1 MYPIASDEAAGQRSY
16 DAYIAALRADPSYAP
31 AFTSLGTYYRSL
43 PTPDWDRSSKCFQK
57 AFELDATQEVAARHL
72 AEEFADLSEWSL
84 VEVIARRVVDGNKG
98 RAGMGST
105 AAARLAWAWKA
116 IGASELNSKRYQPA
130 IVAFQAALRGAPTDV
145 STWIKLGVAYRHSGK
160 HVAAL
165 KVFSRALELDPA
177 SWFAKY
183 SIADVQRDIGL
194 LEPAIEA
201 FRQLLADRPDELGVR
216 VVLAETTLAKGLKEQ
231 KEGFVIRAEA
241 SLVEALR
248 EAIAIIRS
256 GTATR
261 VAWKVASDSL
271 MGLGRIP
278 DAQDPSKSISA
289 MDTLLDEL
297 AREGLEGKIAGM
309 NAVPVDFLR
318 QVSSSRPEP
327 RHLAVALAVGAAMIR
342 VLLETQNEVAVGSAW
357 FDLGIAVSNFRSR
370 LAVFDSPP
378 VSGDEA
384 LQQAIRCLKYA
395 LHREP
400 LNATFW
406 NALGVLSFDVSPRLS
421 QHCFIR
427 SIEHNS
433 RSAVPWTNLG
443 LFYLVHGDEDLA
455 NQAFLRAQVIDPDWT
470 AAWIGQATLAD
481 LAGHAVEA
489 SVLLEHAF
497 SLAGDTPEADIAY
510 ATRAYRRYQQTAAE
524 SRGDPGPGTK
534 EATAADA
541 LSGPLFALS
550 RYLAR
555 EPQDYSALHLYALV
569 LEQLGDLDS
578 ASEALEKATA
588 LIEQVYEDNESPVVE
603 GQYVIAQ
610 TNLGRV
616 RLGAGDHQRALDAFE
631 AALSLLDLESAEVE
645 GGLTRAQSVR
655 LYTECRIGSSISL
668 IALGE
673 NGAASEALETG
684 IEDVE
689 PTGVAVCGDHLA
701 LTLARAHWAE
711 GDEDRTLSAL
721 LDAPQTYVR

>member
-1 MYPIASDEAAGQRSY
+1 MPAASEEGAAQRAY
-16 DAYIAALRADPSYAP
+16 DAYIAALRAYPSYAP
-31 AFTSLGTYYRSL
+31 AFTSLGIYYRSL

-116 IGASELNSKRYQPA
+116 IGASELNSKRYQQA
-130 IVAFQAALRGAPTDV
+130 IVAFQAALRGAPDDV

-165 KVFSRALELDPA
+165 KVFGRAVAIDPT

-183 SIADVQRDIGL
+183 SIADVQRDLGL

-201 FRQLLADRPDELGVR
+201 FRQLLAERPDELGVR
-216 VVLAETTLAKGLKEQ
+216 VVLAETTLAKGLAEQ
-231 KEGFVIRAEA
+231 KNGFVVRAEA
-241 SLVEALR
+241 SFIEALR
-248 EAIAIIRS
+248 EAIAIIKS

-261 VAWKVASDSL
+261 VAWKVANDAL
-271 MGLGRIP
+271 AGLGKIA
-278 DAQDPSKSISA
+278 DAQNPPDSQLV
-289 MDTLLDEL
+289 MDSLLDEL
-297 AREGLEGKIAGM
+297 AREGPEGKIAGIT
-309 NAVPVDFLR
+309 PISIDFLR
-318 QVSSSRPEP
+318 HVSSSRAEP
-327 RHLAVALAVGAAMIR
+327 RYLAMALAVGASMVR
-342 VLLETQNEVAVGSAW
+342 VLLETQNEVAVGPAW
-357 FDLGIAVSNFRSR
+357 FDLGVAVSTFRSH
-370 LAVFDSPP
+370 LSAFDSSP
-378 VSGDEA
+378 VSSDEA
-384 LQQAIRCLKYA
+384 LQQAIRCMKYA

-406 NALGVLSFDVSPRLS
+406 NALGVLAFDVSPRLS

-470 AAWIGQATLAD
+470 TAWIGQATLAD

-489 SVLLEHAF
+489 SVLLDHAF
-497 SLAGDTPEADIAY
+497 SLPGDMPEVDIAY
-510 ATRAYRRYQQTAAE
+510 ATRAYQRYQQAAAE
-524 SRGDPGPGTK
+524 IGSTSGGDQEK
-534 EATAADA
+534 ASAADA

-550 RYLAR
+550 RYLAHR
-555 EPQDYSALHLYALV
+555 PGDYSALHLYALV
-569 LEQLGDLDS
+569 LEQLGDLAS
-578 ASEALEKATA
+578 AGDALEKATA
-588 LIEQVYEDNESPVVE
+588 LIEQVYEDTESPVVE
-603 GQYVIAQ
+603 GQYIIVQ

-616 RLGAGDHQRALDAFE
+616 RLGARDHQGAVDAFE
-631 AALSLLDLESAEVE
+631 AALSLLDLESEALE
-645 GGLTRAQSVR
+645 GGLTREQAVT
-655 LYTECRIGSSISL
+655 LYTQCRIGTSVAL
-668 IALGE
+668 VALGD
-673 NGAASEALETG
+673 NGAASEALETA

-689 PTGVAVCGDHLA
+689 PQDITLCGDHLA
-701 LTLARAHWAE
+701 LALSRTHWAE
-711 GDEDRTLSAL
+711 RDEDRTLSAL
-721 LDAPQTYVR
+721 LDAPDL

>member
-1 MYPIASDEAAGQRSY
+1 MHPAASEDGAAQRAY
-16 DAYIAALRADPSYAP
+16 DAYIAALRAYPSYAP
-31 AFTSLGTYYRSL
+31 AFTSLGIYYRSL

-116 IGASELNSKRYQPA
+116 IGASELNSKRYQQA
-130 IVAFQAALRGAPTDV
+130 IVAFQAALRGAPDDV

-165 KVFSRALELDPA
+165 KVFGRAVAIDPT

-183 SIADVQRDIGL
+183 SIADVQRDLGL

-201 FRQLLADRPDELGVR
+201 FRQLLAERPDELGVR
-216 VVLAETTLAKGLKEQ
+216 VVLAETTLAKGLAEQ
-231 KEGFVIRAEA
+231 KDGFVVRAEA
-241 SLVEALR
+241 SFIEALR
-248 EAIAIIRS
+248 EAIAIIQS

-261 VAWKVASDSL
+261 VAWKVANDAL
-271 MGLGRIP
+271 AGLGKIA
-278 DAQDPSKSISA
+278 DAQNPSESQLV
-289 MDTLLDEL
+289 MDSLLDEL
-297 AREGLEGKIAGM
+297 AREGLEGKIAGIS
-309 NAVPVDFLR
+309 PVSIDFLR
-318 QVSSSRPEP
+318 HVSSSRAEP
-327 RHLAVALAVGAAMIR
+327 RYLAMALAVGASMVR
-342 VLLETQNEVAVGSAW
+342 VLLETQNEVAVGPAW
-357 FDLGIAVSNFRSR
+357 FDLGVAVSNFRSH
-370 LAVFDSPP
+370 LSAFDSPP

-384 LQQAIRCLKYA
+384 LQQAIRCMKYA

-406 NALGVLSFDVSPRLS
+406 NALGVLAFDVSPRLS

-489 SVLLEHAF
+489 SVLLDHAF
-497 SLAGDTPEADIAY
+497 SLPGDMPEVDIAY
-510 ATRAYRRYQQTAAE
+510 ATRAYQRYEQAAAE
-524 SRGDPGPGTK
+524 NGSSSGADK
-534 EATAADA
+534 KSASAADT

-550 RYLAR
+550 RYLAHR
-555 EPQDYSALHLYALV
+555 PGDYSALHLYALV
-569 LEQLGDLDS
+569 LEQLGDLAS
-578 ASEALEKATA
+578 AGKALEKATA
-588 LIEQVYEDNESPVVE
+588 LIEQVYEDTESPVVE
-603 GQYVIAQ
+603 GQYIIAQ

-616 RLGAGDHQRALDAFE
+616 RLGARDHQGAVDAFE
-631 AALSLLDLESAEVE
+631 AALSLLDLEFDEVE
-645 GGLTRAQSVR
+645 GGLTREQTVT
-655 LYTECRIGSSISL
+655 LYTECRIGTSVAL
-668 IALGE
+668 VALGN
-673 NGAASEALETG
+673 NGAASEALETA

-689 PTGVAVCGDHLA
+689 PQGITPCGDHLA
-701 LTLARAHWAE
+701 VALSRTHWAE

-721 LDAPQTYVR
+721 LDAPDL